1 MDIKT
6 KFNVGDEVYS
16 IRFDDTSGRYD
27 MERITIAEIIIIT
40 NRTGTHVRY
49 STKMWGVDSRTENDL
64 FTNHLDCLAACEKKN
79 GVVNHGR

>member
-49 STKMWGVDSRTENDL
+49 SRKMWGSDSRTENDL
-64 FTNHLDCLAACEKKN
+64 FVNHLDCLAACEKKN
-79 GVVNHGR
+79 GVITHGR